1 MTIEIASV
9 IGGLAAAA
17 STSSFAPQAW
27 KIIKTRETKGI
38 SVAMYGITVVGFA
51 LWLAYGL
58 MLEKWPLIF
67 TNGVCL
73 LLSAFILAMKILPSR
88 TRYAVADTL
97 DPDVK
102 KS

>member
-1 MTIEIASV
+1 MASL

-38 SVAMYGITVVGFA
+38 SVWMYGITVIGFA
-51 LWLAYGL
+51 LWLAYGFL
-58 MLEKWPLIF
+58 LGKWPLIF

-73 LLSAFILAMKILPSR
+73 ILSAFILAMKIMSPR
-88 TRYAVADTL
+88 TRDAVADTL
-97 DPDVK
+97 TP
-102 KS
+102 SS